1 MTGETRQLLSE
12 TADRLFRDLCAD
24 RRLEFSGLW
33 RQLDEA
39 GFKSLL
45 VPEADGGFGGSF
57 RDVAAVFRLAGQHGL
72 GAPLAEA
79 IVATYMAHAAGFVV
93 PEGFLSLGP
102 VAEGSLQGSRF
113 SGTLRA
119 VPWGESAEM
128 VVAEVGTRLVMVPR
142 SSATRVTTTNNPAG
156 EPRTTLRFANAPV
169 SVASASGELLML
181 GAFSRSCLIAGALDG
196 ALARAIEY
204 ANSRIQF
211 GKPIGKFQA
220 VQQVLAVFAEEAAA
234 VNCAAEAAALALD
247 KGDGRFEVACAKL
260 RANSAASIGV
270 ATAHQVHGAIG
281 FTAELGLHH
290 LTRRLTLWSGEFGNE
305 RLWAEELGGTVAALG
320 ADQLWPEITR
330 RGDRL

>member
-1 MTGETRQLLSE
+1 MTAETQQLLSQ
-12 TADRLFRDLCAD
+12 TADRLFRDLSSD

-57 RDVAAVFRLAGQHGL
+57 RDVAVVLRLAGQYGL

-79 IVATYMAHAAGFVV
+79 IVATHMAHSAGFVV
-93 PEGFLSLGP
+93 PEGFLSIGLIADGT
-102 VAEGSLQGSRF
+102 LQGSRF

-119 VPWGESAEM
+119 VPWGEGAEM
-128 VVAEVGTRLVMVPR
+128 VLAEVGTRLIMVPR
-142 SSATRVTTTNNPAG
+142 SSATAFTTTNNVAG
-156 EPRTTLRFANAPV
+156 EPRTTLGFQNAPI
-169 SVASASGELLML
+169 SVAPASGKLMML

-196 ALARAIEY
+196 ALACSIEY

-247 KGDGRFEVACAKL
+247 EGDGRFEVACAKL
-260 RANSAASIGV
+260 RASSAAMIGV

-290 LTRRLTLWSGEFGNE
+290 LTRRLTLWSGEVGNE
-305 RLWAEELGGTVAALG
+305 RLWAEELGGTVATLG